1 MSAQD
6 PPAVWE
12 DGRWAARFALA
23 APGQVSFTVRVT
35 PQHPVLASRAE
46 LGLVTTA

>member
-1 MSAQD
+1 
-6 PPAVWE
+6 V
-12 DGRWAARFALA
+12 GY
-23 APGQVSFTVRVT
+23 TVRVT